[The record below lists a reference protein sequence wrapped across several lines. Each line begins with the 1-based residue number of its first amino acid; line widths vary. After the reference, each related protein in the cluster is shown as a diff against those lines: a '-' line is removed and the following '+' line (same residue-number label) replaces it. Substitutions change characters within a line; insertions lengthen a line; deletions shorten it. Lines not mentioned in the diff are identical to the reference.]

1 MQNARFKAALTATVA
16 LVAFT
21 SSAGVAGAGTRVPDK
36 PAGVEWNGVHFSTPA
51 DLRAWLGARGV
62 RYRDWLRR
70 HPGSA
75 YLWTHPRRPALPV
88 VQQPTLAAPV
98 LASPA
103 ARSGAPRWLYAVV
116 GLLLLLAVTP
126 SRLLA
131 PIVPGRS
138 PYGLAAARTAIAA
151 AALSVGLG
159 ILIASAL

>member
-1 MQNARFKAALTATVA
+1 MQNARFMAVVAAAVA

-21 SSAGVAGAGTRVPDK
+21 GSAGVAGAGTRVPDK

-51 DLRAWLGARGV
+51 KLRAWLGARGV
-62 RYRDWLRR
+62 SYRDWLRR

-75 YLWTHPRRPALPV
+75 YLWTHPRRPARPV
-88 VQQPTLAAPV
+88 VQQPTPAAAVVAVP
-98 LASPA
+98 P
-103 ARSGAPRWLYAVV
+103 ARSGAPGWLYAVV

-131 PIVPGRS
+131 RIVPGRS
-138 PYGLAAARTAIAA
+138 PHGLAAARTAIAA